1 MATTTDA
8 GSRRTASRRRDASLR
23 LERSILREGHVLV
36 GGLDEVGRGAWAGPM
51 FVGVVLIDAS
61 TKRVPAGTRD
71 SKMLTGCARRELS
84 PLLAAWCV
92 AWAIGEVSAAEID
105 EHGLTRSLGIAARR
119 ALDVLPSP
127 PTCLIVDGKS
137 DFVTPRDGGSALP
150 ACGSGMEVRPVVR
163 ADAKCGS
170 VAAASVLA
178 KVARDDVMVGL
189 AGQHPGYG
197 FDQHKGYGTSEH
209 AAAIAVHGLTGLH
222 RRSWTFA
229 ERVAPHLGP
238 DHASLQGGLDA
249 TADDALWSAS
259 VVRATRGHELDDG
272 RIT

>member
-1 MATTTDA
+1 
-8 GSRRTASRRRDASLR
+8 
-23 LERSILREGHVLV
+23 VLV

-51 FVGVVLIDAS
+51 FVGVVLVDAS
-61 TKRVPAGTRD
+61 TKPVPAGTRD
-71 SKMLTGCARRELS
+71 SKMLTANARRNLS
-84 PLLAAWCV
+84 PQLATWCV

-105 EHGLTRSLGIAARR
+105 EHGLSRSLGIAARR
-119 ALDVLPSP
+119 ALDALPSA

-137 DFVTPRDGGSALP
+137 DFVTPRFEGSALP
-150 ACGSGMEVRPVVR
+150 ACRAGMEVRPVVR

-178 KVARDDVMVGL
+178 KVARDDVMVRL
-189 AGQHPGYG
+189 AGQHPGFG

-229 ERVAPHLGP
+229 ERIKPHLGGEHVSSE
-238 DHASLQGGLDA
+238 DGHAAETHDA
-249 TADDALWSAS
+249 PKRGSDM
-259 VVRATRGHELDDG
+259 RATRGRELDVG
-272 RIT
+272 RNT

>member
-1 MATTTDA
+1 MDVGA
-8 GSRRTASRRRDASLR
+8 RRTASRRRDASLR

-51 FVGVVLIDAS
+51 FVGVVLVDAS
-61 TKRVPAGTRD
+61 TKRVPPGTRD
-71 SKMLTGCARRELS
+71 SKMLTGGARRELS
-84 PLLAAWCV
+84 PLLATWCV
-92 AWAIGEVSAAEID
+92 AWAIGEVSADEID

-119 ALDVLPSP
+119 ALDALPAP
-127 PTCLIVDGKS
+127 PSCLIVDGKS
-137 DFVTPRDGGSALP
+137 DFVTPRDESTTLL
-150 ACGSGMEVRPVVR
+150 ACRSGMEVRPVVR

-209 AAAIAVHGLTGLH
+209 AAAIAEHGLTGLH

-229 ERVAPHLGP
+229 ERIAPHLSCER
-238 DHASLQGGLDA
+238 ASWEG
-249 TADDALWSAS
+249 
-259 VVRATRGHELDDG
+259 RHDG
-272 RIT
+272 AAQEAI